1 MQCVCSRG
9 KASRASF
16 NVAISRSSSPSQG
29 SRHNPVRVTWRVDV
43 TTQTEH
49 MREGPTMVSF
59 TVGTP
64 FLVKESPAE
73 WER

>member
-1 MQCVCSRG
+1 M
-9 KASRASF
+9 
-16 NVAISRSSSPSQG
+16 SPSLG
-29 SRHNPVRVTWRVDV
+29 AARHLRARATVPVRVTWRVDV